1 MCVSEHRDIII
12 YMIVYIHY
20 YNIQGY
26 NYTHFP
32 PILLVLLLHAQT
44 TLYISTLGGSVKWFM
59 ANNISIIYMQNNV
72 DAVV

>member
-32 PILLVLLLHAQT
+32 PILLAFVGA
-44 TLYISTLGGSVKWFM
+44 GGSRT
-59 ANNISIIYMQNNV
+59 ALDRATCRGLEENGAGPSGGGG
-72 DAVV
+72 